1 MPKSPESYNLE
12 DISFVEFR
20 KLLPDAWVCR
30 HISNDYGVDLEVEIF
45 DEEGNSTDLA
55 FNVRIKAIDNVIKKH
70 TAQMKMARLKYL
82 SSLDAP
88 SMLVHYCDA
97 TKSTHFKWITNI
109 IDQIQDF
116 SADSTT
122 ITFDVGDAW
131 NSETSL
137 RLLQTVKIYRMLK
150 SGSMLLPL
158 GLTIDDEGQSKGTKV
173 LELKLAVSK
182 LQSMSDMIV
191 SSDKQNQCLPIV
203 LRIHGEIITA
213 SIDVVTCVSL
223 KVDNFTSDVIL
234 SELTY
239 VLAYMTGRFDFQPQ
253 TDDLIRVIQANKFN
267 TRSRLLASKVA
278 QSAIGS
284 LEISAEISHRNGLH
298 SVQDLASLEY
308 LDALLSYENSTDKRK
323 SVIEKYFNDSIVAQD
338 PEKKDKLS
346 TIYNSLANYQ
356 IQIGCYAQAVTI
368 YNLARKLNRAYL
380 ERPYF
385 LNGFATC
392 CFFRGRFKVAARLY
406 AKSYEMVPDTQ
417 IGICA
422 GDAMLYSGDFTG
434 AKEVFV
440 NLCEESA
447 DHFVFAEIEIKTW
460 LSSWLDEFYH
470 LNELSGTAILNS
482 RAFWFNVI
490 DQALKFRDYNS
501 ALGAALMEGFF
512 RDGDEMLWADAMNFA
527 LMIGDGRLMAHT
539 FSCAIVR
546 NGYEV
551 YTLFRKKL
559 EKDQFPS
566 DGLARF
572 DQLASEVDE
581 MRPAR
586 RPNAVTIR
594 LGGSTA
600 DQVQFLP

>member
-253 TDDLIRVIQANKFN
+253 TDDLIRVI
-267 TRSRLLASKVA
+267 
-278 QSAIGS
+278 
-284 LEISAEISHRNGLH
+284 
-298 SVQDLASLEY
+298 
-308 LDALLSYENSTDKRK
+308 
-323 SVIEKYFNDSIVAQD
+323 
-338 PEKKDKLS
+338 
-346 TIYNSLANYQ
+346 
-356 IQIGCYAQAVTI
+356 
-368 YNLARKLNRAYL
+368 
-380 ERPYF
+380 
-385 LNGFATC
+385 
-392 CFFRGRFKVAARLY
+392 
-406 AKSYEMVPDTQ
+406 
-417 IGICA
+417 
-422 GDAMLYSGDFTG
+422 
-434 AKEVFV
+434 
-440 NLCEESA
+440 
-447 DHFVFAEIEIKTW
+447 
-460 LSSWLDEFYH
+460 
-470 LNELSGTAILNS
+470 
-482 RAFWFNVI
+482 
-490 DQALKFRDYNS
+490 
-501 ALGAALMEGFF
+501 
-512 RDGDEMLWADAMNFA
+512 
-527 LMIGDGRLMAHT
+527 
-539 FSCAIVR
+539 
-546 NGYEV
+546 
-551 YTLFRKKL
+551 
-559 EKDQFPS
+559 
-566 DGLARF
+566 
-572 DQLASEVDE
+572 
-581 MRPAR
+581 
-586 RPNAVTIR
+586 
-594 LGGSTA
+594 
-600 DQVQFLP
+600 